1 MTTRSIGIDF
11 DGKILRAVV
20 LQGEKGSV
28 RLLHAARIPW
38 DGSAPLSPLLAG
50 SGVIPTVGD
59 RVTTALPP
67 GIGLTRTLTFPFSD
81 RRKVATALPLELAA
95 LLPLSLD
102 DCVIA
107 QQEAIPSGSGSGVS
121 VVAAAV
127 PANAVAELV
136 GPYDAAGIPLQTVDL
151 LPFALAAG
159 LAAELGDGLALC
171 LSHGWGTILVLA
183 AGRLRDYRVLPLA
196 ADLSPEERALQLQ
209 QELTPLLHASRS
221 STLRLFGAQ
230 VDAALLLALR
240 GAYPQVQVTD
250 LLPGGGAASLAGEY
264 FPALALARRG
274 AQADRSGFNF
284 RSGPFSRHG
293 ESAALRSRLSLL
305 AGIVVA
311 AVVVLALSAGLRWWS
326 KAQAAEGL
334 KQELTTLYRQAIPGQ
349 GAIADVIL
357 QLRAHLADLTRSSR
371 PGGQHPLLRPA
382 AIMREVS
389 SLIPREIP
397 VTVREWS
404 ITPEEIR
411 IEAYAPSFDAAD
423 KIAAALAASPLFK
436 TVQVT
441 DAKSSADNR
450 KVDFRLTLTSKAT
463 EELP

>member
-1 MTTRSIGIDF
+1 MTTRAIGIDF
-11 DGKILRAVV
+11 DGTLLRAVV
-20 LQGEKGSV
+20 LQVEKGSE

-50 SGVIPTVGD
+50 AGVIPNVGD

-67 GIGLTRTLTFPFSD
+67 AIGLTRALTFPFSD
-81 RRKVATALPLELAA
+81 RRKVAIAIPLELAA
-95 LLPLSLD
+95 LLPIPLD

-107 QQEAIPSGSGSGVS
+107 QQETLAVGSGVS

-127 PANAVAELV
+127 PATAVAQLV
-136 GPYDAAGIPLQTVDL
+136 GPYDTAGIPLQTVDL

-159 LAAELGDGLALC
+159 LTAELGDGLALC
-171 LSHGWGTILVLA
+171 LSHGWGTILHLV
-183 AGRLRDYRVLPLA
+183 AGRLHDYRVLPLA
-196 ADLSPEERALQLQ
+196 AELSPEGRAAELQ

-221 STLRLFGAQ
+221 RTLRLIGAG
-230 VDAALLLALR
+230 VDTALLRVLQN
-240 GAYPQVQVTD
+240 AYPQVEVTAVQ
-250 LLPGGGAASLAGEY
+250 PAGGAGTLAGE
-264 FPALALARRG
+264 FLPALALARRG
-274 AQADRSGFNF
+274 SRPATDGFNF
-284 RSGPFSRHG
+284 RSGAFSRHG
-293 ESAALRSRLSLL
+293 ESTALRSRLFLL
-305 AGIVVA
+305 AGIVGA
-311 AVVVLALSAGLRWWS
+311 ALLILSASAGVRWWS
-326 KAQAAEGL
+326 KAQGAEAL

-349 GAIADVIL
+349 GAIVDVTL
-357 QLRAHLADLTRSSR
+357 QLRAHLAELTRSSR

-397 VTVREWS
+397 VTLREWS

-423 KIAAALAASPLFK
+423 KIAAALATSPLFQ

-441 DAKSSADNR
+441 DAKSSADNS
-450 KVDFRLTLTSKAT
+450 KVDFRLTLTSKAA